1 MMLPMTDTP
10 RPSPAPRRRVA
21 EAGRLSGGWQRVVAL
36 WGSPALTTL
45 LRLVPAV
52 LVVAAIVVAWG
63 SPDSQK
69 LPWALILLLG
79 AIVVGG
85 NFVIIWYGE
94 TSPERTVGLL
104 VFVVVGS
111 LLWYALP
118 NSVLVVLP
126 FWAVRAA
133 VRYHRPGRGEIVVVV
148 LGIFGASLPILAFG
162 GSVSAAVGTAVS
174 VIALLLAS
182 TNRRAR
188 EEQLDELQV
197 SLARKQAA
205 IEEHSRAAALAER
218 ARIARDV
225 HDVLAHSLA
234 GLSLSLQG
242 ARLMLVRD
250 GASEEAIEQ
259 VTRAQGLA
267 AEGLSEARRA
277 VATLREDSVPDV
289 RAMADLVTAYRLET
303 GNEATFDIEGPSR
316 ELPPE
321 TMAALYRALQE
332 ALTNTRKHAPAAPVN
347 AVLRFE
353 DARTVLTVDDHPGK
367 PAARAMSGGYGLLGM
382 RERAELIGGSL
393 EVGPTEDGW
402 RVCLAIPG

>member
-1 MMLPMTDTP
+1 M
-10 RPSPAPRRRVA
+10 
-21 EAGRLSGGWQRVVAL
+21 
-36 WGSPALTTL
+36 L

-52 LVVAAIVVAWG
+52 LVIVAVVVAWR
-63 SPDSQK
+63 SSDSHK
-69 LPWALILLLG
+69 LPWALILVLA

-85 NFVIIWYGE
+85 NFVIVRYGE
-94 TSPERTVGLL
+94 MSAERTIGLL
-104 VFVVVGS
+104 IFVVVGS

-118 NSVLVVLP
+118 NSVLIVLP

-133 VRYHRPGRGEIVVVV
+133 VRYHRPGPGETLVV
-148 LGIFGASLPILAFG
+148 LLGIPGASLPFYAASH
-162 GSVSAAVGTAVS
+162 SVSAAIGIAVS
-174 VIALLLAS
+174 VVALLLAS

-234 GLSLSLQG
+234 GLSLNLQG

-250 GASEEAIEQ
+250 GASTEAIEQ

-303 GNEATFDIEGPSR
+303 GSEATFDIEGQSR
-316 ELPPE
+316 DLAPE
-321 TMAALYRALQE
+321 AMAALYRALQE
-332 ALTNTRKHAPAAPVN
+332 ALTNTRKHAPAAPIT
-347 AVLRFE
+347 AVLRYE
-353 DARTVLTVDDHPGK
+353 NARTVLTVDDHPGK
-367 PAARAMSGGYGLLGM
+367 PPARVVSGGYGLLGM

-393 EVGPTEDGW
+393 EVGPTEEGW
-402 RVCLAIPG
+402 QVQLVLPG

>member
-1 MMLPMTDTP
+1 MAIPNRSTP
-10 RPSPAPRRRVA
+10 ERSVGVRGSVSA
-21 EAGRLSGGWQRVVAL
+21 GWQRVVDL
-36 WGSPALTTL
+36 WGSPGLTRL

-52 LVVAAIVVAWG
+52 LVIVAVTVAWD
-63 SPDSQK
+63 SPEDRK
-69 LPWALILLLG
+69 LPWALILAL
-79 AIVVGG
+79 AAVVVIG
-85 NFVIIWYGE
+85 NLVIIGYGE
-94 TSPERTVGLL
+94 KSSERTIGLL

-118 NSVLVVLP
+118 NSVLIVLP

-133 VRYHRPGRGEIVVVV
+133 VRYHRPGRGETVVVV
-148 LGIFGASLPILAFG
+148 LGILGASLPLLATG
-162 GSVSAAVGTAVS
+162 PVSGAIGIAVGV
-174 VIALLLAS
+174 VALLLAS

-234 GLSLSLQG
+234 GLSLNLQG

-250 GASEEAIEQ
+250 GASQEAIEQ
-259 VTRAQGLA
+259 LTRAQGLA
-267 AEGLSEARRA
+267 ADGLAEARRA
-277 VATLREDSVPDV
+277 VATLREDSVPDA

-303 GNEATFDIEGPSR
+303 GSEATFDLEGQSR
-316 ELPPE
+316 ELAPE
-321 TMAALYRALQE
+321 AMAALYRALQE
-332 ALTNTRKHAPAAPVN
+332 ALTNTRKHAPGAPINV
-347 AVLRFE
+347 VLRYA

-367 PAARAMSGGYGLLGM
+367 PPARAVSGGYGLLGM

-393 EVGPTEDGW
+393 EVGPTDDGW
-402 RVCLAIPG
+402 RVELMIPG

>member
-1 MMLPMTDTP
+1 MMLPMTTP
-10 RPSPAPRRRVA
+10 DRPALERPTGVR
-21 EAGRLSGGWQRVVAL
+21 GRLSAGWQRVVEL
-36 WGSPALTTL
+36 WTSPGLATL

-52 LVVAAIVVAWG
+52 LVTATLIVAAR
-63 SPDSQK
+63 SPEPHK
-69 LPWALILLLG
+69 LPWALILVLS
-79 AIVVGG
+79 AIVVVG
-85 NFVIIWYGE
+85 NFVIIRYAE
-94 TSPERTVGLL
+94 ASTERTVGLL
-104 VFVVVGS
+104 VFVLVGS

-118 NSVLVVLP
+118 NSALIVLP

-133 VRYHRPGRGEIVVVV
+133 VRYHRPGRGETLVIL
-148 LGIFGASLPILAFG
+148 LGILGASLPALAAT
-162 GSVSAAVGTAVS
+162 GSASGAIGIAIGVV
-174 VIALLLAS
+174 ALLLAS

-234 GLSLSLQG
+234 GLSLNLQG

-250 GASEEAIEQ
+250 GASAEAIEQ

-267 AEGLSEARRA
+267 AEGLAEARRA
-277 VATLREDSVPDV
+277 VATLREDSVPDA

-303 GNEATFDIEGPSR
+303 GSEATFDIEGQSR
-316 ELPPE
+316 ELAPE
-321 TMAALYRALQE
+321 AMAALYRALQE
-332 ALTNTRKHAPAAPVN
+332 ALTNTRKHAPTAPIN
-347 AVLRFE
+347 AVLRYE
-353 DARTVLTVDDHPGK
+353 AARTVLTVDDHPGK
-367 PAARAMSGGYGLLGM
+367 PPARAVSGGYGLLGM

-393 EVGPTEDGW
+393 EVGPTDDGW
-402 RVCLAIPG
+402 RVQLVIPR

>member
-1 MMLPMTDTP
+1 ML
-10 RPSPAPRRRVA
+10 S
-21 EAGRLSGGWQRVVAL
+21 AGRQAAVDIWR
-36 WGSPALTTL
+36 SPGFTTL

-52 LVVAAIVVAWG
+52 LVIVAVTVAWD
-63 SPDSQK
+63 SPEDRK
-69 LPWALILLLG
+69 LPWALILVL
-79 AIVVGG
+79 AAIIVVGA
-85 NFVIIWYGE
+85 FVIIRFDE
-94 TSPERTVGLL
+94 RSTERTAGLL

-118 NSVLVVLP
+118 NSVLIVLP

-133 VRYHRPGRGEIVVVV
+133 VRYHRPGRGETVVIL
-148 LGIFGASLPILAFG
+148 LGIAGASLPSFAAT
-162 GSVSAAVGTAVS
+162 GSLSGAIGIAVG

-234 GLSLSLQG
+234 GLSLNLQG

-267 AEGLSEARRA
+267 ADGLAEARRA
-277 VATLREDSVPDV
+277 VATLREDSVPDA
-289 RAMADLVTAYRLET
+289 RAMADLVTAYRLEV
-303 GNEATFDIEGPSR
+303 GSEATFDIEGQSR
-316 ELPPE
+316 ELRPE
-321 TMAALYRALQE
+321 AMAALYRALQE
-332 ALTNTRKHAPAAPVN
+332 ALTNTRKHAPGAPINV
-347 AVLRFE
+347 VLRYA
-353 DARTVLTVDDHPGK
+353 DARTVLTVADHPGR
-367 PAARAMSGGYGLLGM
+367 PPARAVTGGYGLLGM
-382 RERAELIGGSL
+382 RERAELIGGTL
-393 EVGPTEDGW
+393 EVGPTNDGW
-402 RVCLAIPG
+402 RVELVVPG

>member
-1 MMLPMTDTP
+1 MTIPDRSTPERPVGVQGLPSAT
-10 RPSPAPRRRVA
+10 
-21 EAGRLSGGWQRVVAL
+21 WQRVVDL
-36 WGSPALTTL
+36 WGSPGLATL

-52 LVVAAIVVAWG
+52 LVVVTVPLAWG
-63 SPDSQK
+63 SPETRK
-69 LPWALILLLG
+69 LPLALILVLA
-79 AIVVGG
+79 AIIVGG
-85 NFVIIWYGE
+85 NLMIIRYGE
-94 TSPERTVGLL
+94 KSTERTAGLL

-118 NSVLVVLP
+118 NSALIVLP

-133 VRYHRPGRGEIVVVV
+133 VRYHRPGRGEALVIL
-148 LGIFGASLPILAFG
+148 LGILGASLPVLAAS
-162 GSVSAAVGTAVS
+162 GSPSGAIGIAIG

-234 GLSLSLQG
+234 GLSLNLQG

-267 AEGLSEARRA
+267 ADGLAEARRA
-277 VATLREDSVPDV
+277 VATLREDSVPDA
-289 RAMADLVTAYRLET
+289 RAMADLVAAYRLET
-303 GNEATFDIEGPSR
+303 GSEATFDILGQSR
-316 ELPPE
+316 ELAPE
-321 TMAALYRALQE
+321 AMAALYRGLQE
-332 ALTNTRKHAPAAPVN
+332 ALTNTRKHAPGAPIDV
-347 AVLRFE
+347 VLRYA
-353 DARTVLTVDDHPGK
+353 DAHVVLTVDDHPGK
-367 PAARAMSGGYGLLGM
+367 PPARAVSGGYGLLGM

-393 EVGPTEDGW
+393 EVGPTDDGW
-402 RVCLAIPG
+402 RVELVIPG